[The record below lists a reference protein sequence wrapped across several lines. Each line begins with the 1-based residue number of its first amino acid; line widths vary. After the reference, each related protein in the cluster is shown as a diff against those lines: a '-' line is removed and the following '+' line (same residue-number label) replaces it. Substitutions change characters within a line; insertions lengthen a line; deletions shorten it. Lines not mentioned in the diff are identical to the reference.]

1 MGSMFLDGGLPIL
14 LLIVLI
20 YSGFV
25 FDVAA
30 RIVSRCKR
38 YSLRSLLIAL
48 TVASLLLGVTP
59 TVFAFIPLELVLLGG
74 VLAITMFFIANIVR
88 ELASP

>member
-1 MGSMFLDGGLPIL
+1 MFFDVPIPIL
-14 LLIVLI
+14 LLVVLI

-30 RIVSRCKR
+30 RIVSRCRR

-48 TVASLLLGVTP
+48 TAASLLLGVAP

-74 VLAITMFFIANIVR
+74 VLAITMFLMANIVR